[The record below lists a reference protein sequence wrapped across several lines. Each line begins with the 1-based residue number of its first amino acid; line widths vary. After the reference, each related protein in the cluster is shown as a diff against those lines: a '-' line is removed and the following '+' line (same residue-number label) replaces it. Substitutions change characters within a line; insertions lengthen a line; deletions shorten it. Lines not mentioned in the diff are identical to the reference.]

1 MTQLSRQSRYGQWS
15 DIRATCVSGKRAD
28 EQPFFAGAHVYERMD
43 RVRTAIN
50 EIRRSWDRYPEFMTE
65 LRTLFDNGSLG
76 DSDPV
81 SSGRLETLFSAQKDW
96 DTADPTDEYSAIT
109 LYSSEVGYRQMF
121 RVINA
126 AFRTPSLPEN
136 STLLR
141 TATFLVE
148 LLNIDLFHF
157 RERNPDA
164 DNFTGTVYRGMSLPQ
179 DVLDRFRET
188 MRRPVTERYL
198 SIPSAMASATPDRKV
213 AMSFASAEA
222 ERRPDSQ
229 LALWEIEVRSLD
241 PQLLDFYRSRFP
253 SSVVTSICAVP
264 IAGISDFPAE
274 KEVLLR
280 GPFFQI
286 VGLGTEDLTGSDP
299 PVHKIEA
306 VMHNTNRDHLTAI
319 SSNTGAD
326 REERELFKALL
337 LSDRF
342 DICARLAEQRTQ
354 PNDANEY
361 RARLA
366 EQRETLLPHE

>member
-1 MTQLSRQSRYGQWS
+1 M
-15 DIRATCVSGKRAD
+15 SGKRAD

-50 EIRRSWDRYPEFMTE
+50 EIRRTWDRYPEFMTE
-65 LRTLFDNGSLG
+65 LRALFDDGSLG

-81 SSGRLETLFSAQKDW
+81 SSGRLEALFSAQKDW
-96 DTADPTDEYSAIT
+96 DTADPTDEYSAIA

-121 RVINA
+121 RAINT

-141 TATFLVE
+141 SATFLVE

-157 RERNPDA
+157 RERNQHA

-179 DVLDRFRET
+179 NVLDRFAET

-222 ERRPDSQ
+222 ERQPDRH
-229 LALWEIEVRSLD
+229 LALWEIDVRNLD
-241 PQLLDFYRSRFP
+241 PRLLDLYRSRFP
-253 SSVVTSICAVP
+253 SSVVTSLCAVP
-264 IAGISDFPAE
+264 IAGISDFPGE

-286 VGLGTEDLTGSDP
+286 VGLSAEDLTVSGR

-319 SSNTGAD
+319 ASNVGAD
-326 REERELFKALL
+326 KEERELFKALV

-342 DICARLAEQRTQ
+342 DICARLAEQRRQ
-354 PNDANEY
+354 ASDANEY
-361 RARLA
+361 RSRLA
-366 EQRETLLPHE
+366 EQQAVLSPYE